1 VSDVIEQAV
10 RARVAARELAVATR
24 GVKDRA
30 LLATAEALEAA
41 GPEILAANS
50 DDVARAWEAGTSA
63 SMVDR
68 LTLTPARI
76 AGCAAGLRQLAALPD
91 PVGDVVRGS
100 TLANGLEMRQIRVPF
115 GVVGMVYEAR
125 PNVTVDAFGIGMK
138 SGNAM
143 LLRGSASAASS
154 NAAIVAVLRTAVAG
168 AGLPAD
174 IVQAVSAE
182 SRDTVKELLH
192 ARGYVDLVIPRGGAA
207 LIRTVVEE
215 ATVPVIETGVG
226 VTHLY
231 VDADADL
238 DMALDLVVDG
248 KTTRPSVCNSLE
260 TLLVHR
266 DVAAEFLPRLFG
278 IAAKYDV
285 SLHGDEDFVSRAE
298 SVGAQALSATDED
311 WGDEYLSLDLAAR
324 VVDSYD
330 DALAHVRQW
339 SSLHTEVICTNSL
352 ETARRWV
359 ADVDAAAV
367 MVNASSRFTD
377 GEMFGF
383 GAEIGIST
391 QKLHARGP
399 MGLQELTTTKFVVT
413 GTGQVR
419 G

>member
-10 RARVAARELAVATR
+10 RARVASRELAVATR
-24 GVKDRA
+24 AVKDRA
-30 LLATAEALEAA
+30 LLAAAGALEAA
-41 GPEILAANS
+41 GPEILAANAE
-50 DDVARAWEAGTSA
+50 DVARAWEAGTSEA
-63 SMVDR
+63 MVDR

-76 AGCAAGLRQLAALPD
+76 AGCAVGLRQLAALPD

-154 NAAIVAVLRTAVAG
+154 NAAIVVVLRSAVAA

-238 DMALDLVVDG
+238 EMALDLVVDG

-266 DVAAEFLPRLFG
+266 DVAAEFLPRLFEV
-278 IAAKYDV
+278 AAKYAV
-285 SLHGDEDFVSRAE
+285 SLHGDDDFVSRAG
-298 SVGAQALSATDED
+298 SVGAQALPATDED

-324 VVDSYD
+324 VVDSYE
-330 DALAHVRQW
+330 DAIAHVRRW
-339 SSLHTEVICTNSL
+339 SSLHTEVICTRSL

-359 ADVDAAAV
+359 ADVDAASV

-377 GEMFGF
+377 GEIFGF

-399 MGLQELTTTKFVVT
+399 MGIRELTCLKYIVH
-413 GTGQVR
+413 GEGQVR
-419 G
+419 S